1 MTISR
6 QQEAPSKLLGWIRDN
21 DNLDAHKGYRLY
33 DIDGIFFN
41 VASNK
46 YIVLETKCENKMP
59 APHQILCLSVLDDSL
74 KLNKKI
80 NYQGC
85 YCISMGHD
93 LPNNGSVNIFKMI
106 DGKFERELKIE
117 LSKDSDEKF
126 LAWIESKLLGEEEIK
141 KAGLRKVLD
150 GDINKILDL

>member
-6 QQEAPSKLLGWIRDN
+6 QQEAPSKLLEWIRNN
-21 DNLDAHKGYRLY
+21 DSLDAHIGYRLY
-33 DIDGIFFN
+33 DIDSVMFN
-41 VASNK
+41 VTTNK
-46 YIVLETKCENKMP
+46 YIMLELKCENKMP
-59 APHQILCLSVLDDSL
+59 SPHQILCLSVLDDSL

-80 NYQGC
+80 DYQGC
-85 YCISMGHD
+85 YCVSMGHD
-93 LPNNGSVNIFKMI
+93 LPNNGSVNIYKMI
-106 DGKFERELKIE
+106 DGKFEKELKIE
-117 LSKDSDEKF
+117 LSLESDEKF

>member
-1 MTISR
+1 
-6 QQEAPSKLLGWIRDN
+6 
-21 DNLDAHKGYRLY
+21 
-33 DIDGIFFN
+33 
-41 VASNK
+41 
-46 YIVLETKCENKMP
+46 
-59 APHQILCLSVLDDSL
+59 
-74 KLNKKI
+74 
-80 NYQGC
+80 
-85 YCISMGHD
+85 MGHD